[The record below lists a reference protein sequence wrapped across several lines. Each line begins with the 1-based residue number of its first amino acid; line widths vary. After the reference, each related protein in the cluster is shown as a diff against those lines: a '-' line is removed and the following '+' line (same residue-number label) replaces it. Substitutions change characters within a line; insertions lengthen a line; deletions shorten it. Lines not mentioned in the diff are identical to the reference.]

1 VRLLDAL
8 RTQPGRFVAFPA
20 PLGPKGRGYL
30 PVLGGLAIPAVS
42 KHVAKAASLI
52 SYLTQPSTT
61 ATMLTAEAWFPP
73 TGPGSLPPGLAPG
86 VSDLAAAIQATVSS
100 PQTISSQLPVGLGAQ
115 SAVFDKV
122 FVDTF
127 TQIVLGG
134 ADPGPVLS
142 SQATTLQDI
151 LQQAGAHC
159 WRPDPAS
166 AGVCKVG

>member
-1 VRLLDAL
+1 
-8 RTQPGRFVAFPA
+8 
-20 PLGPKGRGYL
+20 
-30 PVLGGLAIPAVS
+30 VLGGLAIPATS
-42 KHVAKAASLI
+42 KHVSQASSLI

-61 ATMLTAEAWFPP
+61 ATMLNAEAWFPP

-86 VSDLAAAIQATVSS
+86 VSDLAAAIQAMVSS

-115 SAVFDKV
+115 SSTFDKV

-134 ADPGPVLS
+134 AAPGPTLS
-142 SQATTLQDI
+142 SQAITLQGI

-159 WRPDPAS
+159 WKPDPAS
-166 AGVCKVG
+166 ADVCKVG